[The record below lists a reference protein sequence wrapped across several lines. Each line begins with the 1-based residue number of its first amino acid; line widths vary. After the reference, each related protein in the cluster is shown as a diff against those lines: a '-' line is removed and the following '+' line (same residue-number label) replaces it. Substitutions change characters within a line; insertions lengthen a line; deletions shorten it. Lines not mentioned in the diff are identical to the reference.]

1 MILLRDIITWV
12 SHHER
17 TLQAIFADPIR
28 ANIRWVDIV
37 ALFQHLG
44 ATLSE
49 REGSRVAV
57 MLSERVAIF
66 HRPHPRPET
75 GKATVKDV
83 RTFLENAGVHP

>member
-1 MILLRDIITWV
+1 MISRHDIITWV

-17 TLQAIFADPIR
+17 TLQAIFAEPTR
-28 ANIRWVDIV
+28 GNIRWADIV

-44 ATLSE
+44 ATVSE
-49 REGSRVAV
+49 REGSRMAV
-57 MLSERVAIF
+57 MFNDRVAIF